1 MRKNGQISES
11 FLLGAVLACVGGFL
25 DAYTY
30 ICRGGVFANAQTGNI
45 VFLGIR
51 LAQGRPR
58 ACLKYLIPI
67 LAFVAGVV
75 IAELVRHHFRDNTR
89 LHWRQVIIAFEIVI
103 LAVVCFIPQRETCNL
118 AANVLISFVCSLQV
132 QGFRKM
138 NGRTFSTT
146 MCTGDLRSAA
156 EFPRGA
162 NVNLCCLEGENR
174 VRLLTFERG
183 VEDFTLAC
191 GTGNGAT
198 AAALTLRGLVSGRQV
213 ELAND
218 GGTLLVDITSE
229 NDKVEIFLTGPADF
243 IFTGEIA

>member
-156 EFPRGA
+156 EFF
-162 NVNLCCLEGENR
+162 C
-174 VRLLTFERG
+174 
-183 VEDFTLAC
+183 
-191 GTGNGAT
+191 T
-198 AAALTLRGLVSGRQV
+198 AALHRCPEDLAYGLQYLGVILFFVLGAALGAVLTAAWGTHSMLVVCLGLAAAFALMFIGRC
-213 ELAND
+213 E
-218 GGTLLVDITSE
+218 
-229 NDKVEIFLTGPADF
+229 DKCEDK
-243 IFTGEIA
+243 EDSQEHS